1 MALVGLRLLKADR
14 IGAAFLVVA
23 VGYLALH
30 GIAAV
35 LGIPPEAF
43 FRAIV
48 QAAGFAFGC
57 AVFLGLALQL
67 LRR

>member
-1 MALVGLRLLKADR
+1 MKADR

-30 GIAAV
+30 GLAAV

-43 FRAIV
+43 FRSIV

-57 AVFLGLALQL
+57 IVALGLVLQL
-67 LRR
+67 IRR